1 MLLRRSSTIWRNI
14 SNAIMTDSDD
24 DFVVYMT
31 YFNFLDSA
39 MYLIQRLKH
48 LTTSSVQILQI
59 IITLSHIIN
68 K

>member
-48 LTTSSVQILQI
+48 LTPSSVQILQI